1 MPTLITQEEGPPDIL
16 PTSNLTMAILP
27 NVAKKKFVQRSFYFG
42 RMTQP
47 MMAAPPQETKQVLIR
62 EHMRGSSQIPE
73 HTRIVKVPS
82 DGNKKDNTK
91 TKNSKKK
98 KQTPKHSAFACM
110 KEDDPRSIKLAKQF
124 DVEQR
129 LEFIKSFK
137 K

>member
-16 PTSNLTMAILP
+16 PATNLTMAILP
-27 NVAKKKFVQRSFYFG
+27 KVAKKKLVQRSFYFG
-42 RMTQP
+42 KMTQP
-47 MMAAPPQETKQVLIR
+47 VMAAPPQETKQILIP
-62 EHMRGSSQIPE
+62 EHMRGNSRIHK
-73 HTRIVKVPS
+73 HTRFVKVPRKGDKEDS
-82 DGNKKDNTK
+82 K
-91 TKNSKKK
+91 TKKINKK
-98 KQTPKHSAFACM
+98 KQTPKHCAFARM